1 MIDCGKCLIMNNEI
15 RGNYF
20 GIISISSIPVIQNN
34 TIIKS
39 KSHAVLATKKS
50 KVILLKNTLKDNL
63 GVGVFLRDDSCTHMK
78 SCTVEGNIAGYVQER
93 KYNPKKHEKIGGE

>member
-63 GVGVFLRDDSCTHMK
+63 GVGVFLRDDSSTHMK